1 MQWLLADIY
10 ELPDC
15 GNGMLLNF
23 SRCLDDLLY
32 SGQAYCRYLS
42 YYSSI
47 I

>member
-1 MQWLLADIY
+1 MQCLVADIY
-10 ELPDC
+10 ELSDC
-15 GNGMLLNF
+15 GNGTLLNF
-23 SRCLDDLLY
+23 SCCLDDLLY